1 MKYLPDILTDLI
13 VATLLAVGIGM
24 NIEGATA
31 TAHGLL
37 WVFAIAGIL
46 AYLHPDAAGKTA
58 EEYTHRPLLWAAYNL
73 ISDLAFVAIAVW
85 LNWYVLAVFMLLA
98 SALKQAFCREQEKR
112 LRERAA

>member
-58 EEYTHRPLLWAAYNL
+58 EEYTHRPPVMGRLQPDKRSRLCRH
-73 ISDLAFVAIAVW
+73 SGVA
-85 LNWYVLAVFMLLA
+85 
-98 SALKQAFCREQEKR
+98 
-112 LRERAA
+112 

>member
-1 MKYLPDILTDLI
+1 MKYLPDILADLI
-13 VATLLAVGIGM
+13 VVTLLAVGIGM

-37 WVFAIAGIL
+37 WVLAVAEIL
-46 AYLHPDAAGKTA
+46 AYLHPDVTRKTA

-73 ISDLAFVAIAVW
+73 ISDLAFVAIAAW

-98 SALKQAFCREQEKR
+98 LAMKQAFCREQEKR
-112 LRERAA
+112 LKEQAA

>member
-46 AYLHPDAAGKTA
+46 AYLHPDVAGKTA
-58 EEYTHRPLLWAAYNL
+58 
-73 ISDLAFVAIAVW
+73 
-85 LNWYVLAVFMLLA
+85 
-98 SALKQAFCREQEKR
+98 
-112 LRERAA
+112 